1 MSLSKVKCLTAS
13 IAAALVLAGCSTSPV
28 VEQGEAAE
36 ERDIILDMRGNEPF
50 WRAEV
55 GATEVYLQRMG
66 EPEVRYAISHKP
78 SSAAV
83 RQVYQLQ
90 AVNADGSALLT
101 VDQMLCHDSMSGM
114 PYPQQVLW
122 STEQGEVLRGCA
134 GHPSALL
141 VGSEWQITALQD
153 VAVAAD
159 INATIQFDETGAVFG
174 SSGCNRF
181 TGSYELT
188 GENLQ
193 FSQFAST
200 RMACAQAHM
209 QFEDQLLSKF
219 AEVTGFTFDDAG
231 YLQIL
236 LSDGGSISARR

>member
-1 MSLSKVKCLTAS
+1 MRLTKIKWLVAS
-13 IAAALVLAGCSTSPV
+13 VAGAAVLTGCTTNPANQQETAAA
-28 VEQGEAAE
+28 EN
-36 ERDIILDMRGNEPF
+36 RDIIFEMRGNEPF

-55 GATEVYLQRMG
+55 AATEVYLHRMG
-66 EPEVRYAISHKP
+66 EAEARYSIKQQPAP
-78 SSAAV
+78 GP
-83 RQVYQLQ
+83 RQIYQLQ
-90 AVNADGSALLT
+90 AMNERSTALVT

-141 VGSEWQITALQD
+141 VGSEWHITALQG

-159 INATIQFDETGAVFG
+159 INATIQFDDTGAVFG
-174 SSGCNRF
+174 SSGCNRY
-181 TGSYELT
+181 TGGYQLT

-219 AEVTGFTFDDAG
+219 AQVTGFTFDDAG